1 MKEEDRNKRIKNE
14 LKNKFQNKN
23 VNILFMPDEFPWS
36 DEFQKFVDICRTQNC
51 DRDDEKNK

>member
-23 VNILFMPDEFPWS
+23 VNILFMPDEFHGRMN
-36 DEFQKFVDICRTQNC
+36 F
-51 DRDDEKNK
+51 KNL